1 MSSRSTIIHSGQWL
15 WFIRILR
22 SPPFKK
28 LSFIKWIV
36 FCTAGVEGG
45 KTLLNAA
52 AWWPQAFICFK
63 GVHVCAHVA
72 ARNAAWAA
80 EPNRLHGAKRR
91 KTCAVAGFEWHSR
104 EVACDAALSNLRET
118 HQLRLVFARWR
129 RRTGRRHEKQTS
141 GNTEWRRR
149 DCETPCSFVGIV
161 KIKNLKLLFLF
172 SRLAHFFLRFC
183 KKNYCNTLA
192 DSVVTL
198 FLWKSATVAVTLR
211 AYIGF
216 ARKQNYA
223 VKRDIIVLVCLHR
236 FVSVWMK
243 CKIRT

>member
-1 MSSRSTIIHSGQWL
+1 MA
-15 WFIRILR
+15 
-22 SPPFKK
+22 
-28 LSFIKWIV
+28 
-36 FCTAGVEGG
+36 TAG
-45 KTLLNAA
+45 
-52 AWWPQAFICFK
+52 ICFK

-91 KTCAVAGFEWHSR
+91 KTNAVAEFEWHSR

-118 HQLRLVFARWR
+118 HQIRLVFARWR

-172 SRLAHFFLRFC
+172 PLLANFLRFC
-183 KKNYCNTLA
+183 KKNYCSTL
-192 DSVVTL
+192 VVFCRDL
-198 FLWKSATVAVTLR
+198 VSVAVSNSGSYTTCLYLICKKTKLCSKKGHYCTCLLR
-211 AYIGF
+211 AGHWGCACTGLFRYEWNAKLGHNV
-216 ARKQNYA
+216 A
-223 VKRDIIVLVCLHR
+223 L
-236 FVSVWMK
+236 
-243 CKIRT
+243 